1 MALTNN
7 LNNHLLIAMPQLG
20 DQHFHHA
27 VVYICENQS
36 EGTVGLIINQ
46 PLQMPMGLVFQQMD
60 IVPDNEA
67 ISTRPLLFG
76 GPVQPERGFVIH
88 RPEGTWRSSLMLQ
101 EDVNITTSKDILRA
115 IAENKG
121 PSDALVTLGYAGWG
135 ENQLEEEIIANMWL
149 VCPYTPELL
158 YDVPFDQRW
167 EMAGR
172 SIGVD
177 MFQIGSHTGHA

>member
-1 MALTNN
+1 
-7 LNNHLLIAMPQLG
+7 
-20 DQHFHHA
+20 
-27 VVYICENQS
+27 
-36 EGTVGLIINQ
+36 
-46 PLQMPMGLVFQQMD
+46 
-60 IVPDNEA
+60 
-67 ISTRPLLFG
+67 
-76 GPVQPERGFVIH
+76 VIH